1 MKNGLRIVSA
11 LPGLM
16 MLLLG
21 VGWVTDP
28 AGAAGGLGMPLLE
41 GAGRSTQIGDFG
53 SFFLTA
59 FVMVVMGV
67 WTLRREWLL
76 APALLLGGA
85 AVMRTVAFAV
95 HDAPFATASIV
106 AEVVMAGM
114 LVAAAIVLPQYSEA
128 SPSSSDHRPE
138 M

>member
-1 MKNGLRIVSA
+1 MKTGFRIVAA

-16 MLLLG
+16 MLFLG

-28 AGAAGGLGMPLLE
+28 AGAAEGLGMPLLE
-41 GAGRSTQIGDFG
+41 GAGRSTQIGDFA
-53 SFFLTA
+53 SFFLA
-59 FVMVVMGV
+59 GFVMVLMGV

-85 AVMRTVAFAV
+85 ASMRTMAFAF

-106 AEVVMAGM
+106 AEVIMAGM
-114 LVAAAIVLPQYSEA
+114 LVAAAIVLPNTSKEPL
-128 SPSSSDHRPE
+128 SVTEP
-138 M
+138 

>member
-1 MKNGLRIVSA
+1 MRTGFRIVAA

-28 AGAAGGLGMPLLE
+28 AGAAEGLGMPLLE
-41 GAGRSTQIGDFG
+41 GAGRSTQIGDFA
-53 SFFLTA
+53 SFFLA
-59 FVMVVMGV
+59 GSVMVLMGV

-85 AVMRTVAFAV
+85 ALMRTVAFAV
-95 HDAPFATASIV
+95 YDAPFATGSIV
-106 AEVVMAGM
+106 AEVIMAGM
-114 LVAAAIVLPQYSEA
+114 LAAAAIVLPNTSEEH
-128 SPSSSDHRPE
+128 PRITEPT
-138 M
+138 

>member
-1 MKNGLRIVSA
+1 MKTGFRIVAA

-16 MLLLG
+16 LLLLG
-21 VGWVTDP
+21 FRWVTDP
-28 AGAAGGLGMPLLE
+28 AAAAEGLGMPLLE

-53 SFFLTA
+53 SFFLVG
-59 FVMVVMGV
+59 FLMVLMGV

-95 HDAPFATASIV
+95 HDAPFATGSIV
-106 AEVVMAGM
+106 AEVIMAGM
-114 LVAAAIVLPQYSEA
+114 LVAAAIVLPNTPEEPRATEA
-128 SPSSSDHRPE
+128 T
-138 M
+138 